1 MREVLKA
8 PDFQY
13 KVTPGSRYRLVGD
26 VNAFNFTTDNQNRVY
41 IVITA
46 TTYPERLAFPMI
58 NELLRKFKEANGD
71 RSLHCAEQALSKKCA
86 ATFKALCDDYEDP
99 TRKDKVAA
107 VAAQVDDVKL
117 TMHKNIDGM
126 LSNLEKANKIEE
138 DTKRLQD
145 QAKLFDKQ
153 ARTLKRREQ
162 CKNWKLTCIIGGL
175 ILLVLIIILWS
186 AGAFSGSDDDKN
198 RRARLL
204 RGMLGN

>member
-1 MREVLKA
+1 MLKA

-26 VNAFNFTTDNQNRVY
+26 VNAFNFTTDNQSRVY

-46 TTYPERLAFPMI
+46 TTYAERLAFPMI
-58 NELLRKFKEANGD
+58 NELLRTFKDAHGD

-86 ATFKALCDDYEDP
+86 AQFKALCDDYEDP

-126 LSNLEKANKIEE
+126 LSNLEKSSKIEE

-162 CKNWKLTCIIGGL
+162 CKNWKLTAIIGFL
-175 ILLVLIIILWS
+175 ILLIFIIILWS

-204 RGMLGN
+204 RGLLGN